1 MCDKIDEDL
10 LMGALKKRTELYNAM
25 MEKMSD
31 LNEKLDKALDAADVI
46 IKECK
51 GIQKKYER

>member
-10 LMGALKKRTELYNAM
+10 LMEALKKRTELYNAM
-25 MEKMSD
+25 MEKMSA

-46 IKECK
+46 INECK
-51 GIQKKYER
+51 EIQKKHER